1 MSGNKN
7 SGRKT
12 LKIPSFE
19 IRFQMDGRYKKQL
32 EKNAKNIGVGFNQ
45 YIKYVLMQDLETN

>member
-7 SGRKT
+7 SGRKP
-12 LKIPSFE
+12 LKLPSFE

-32 EKNAKNIGVGFNQ
+32 EKNTEEMGVGENQ
-45 YIKYVLMQDLETN
+45 YVKTILIQDLEK